1 MLRSELSQ
9 AVKDAMRAKDK
20 RGLST
25 IRLIMA
31 AIKDRDIAVRSEGNQ
46 EGVSDAEVLQ
56 LMQKMIKQRHE
67 SIKMYQEAGRLE
79 LAQQEQDEIGV
90 IEGFMPLQLSEDEIA
105 VEVDKV
111 MAEIGA
117 TTVKDMGRLMTVLR
131 ERYAG
136 KMDFGR
142 ASGVAKSRFA

>member
-1 MLRSELSQ
+1 
-9 AVKDAMRAKDK
+9 
-20 RGLST
+20 
-25 IRLIMA
+25 LIIA

>member
-46 EGVSDAEVLQ
+46 DGVSDAEILQ

>member
-1 MLRSELSQ
+1 
-9 AVKDAMRAKDK
+9 MRAKDK

>member
-1 MLRSELSQ
+1 
-9 AVKDAMRAKDK
+9 MRAKDK

-46 EGVSDAEVLQ
+46 DGVSDAEILQ

-67 SIKMYQEAGRLE
+67 SIKMYQEAGRLD